1 MVDIVKTLFCTD
13 FKSQFPGVSLMGTE
27 GVVRGHPVCQTC
39 PCKSHLVKRALMPHL
54 GRSHEVANFSANP
67 LISHLPA
74 GQRGGA
80 ENVPKCIAIYLMVAS
95 ATFETIWDA
104 PHLAILKG

>member
-1 MVDIVKTLFCTD
+1 MKTLFVLISVPRCITY
-13 FKSQFPGVSLMGTE
+13 GEE
-27 GVVRGHPVCQTC
+27 GVAGGILSVKHPRVCRIL
-39 PCKSHLVKRALMPHL
+39 SNRALMPHL
-54 GRSHEVANFSANP
+54 SRSHEVANFSANP

-74 GQRGGA
+74 EQRGGA